1 MRLSQRV
8 SSLGF
13 RANNAIKQCSH
24 LRQAVSITGL
34 GSSAFDDIVPTIE
47 QIFFMFMQ
55 QLPLDAID
63 LWTPHQVHE
72 YHAITAQT
80 RLFTSRTQVV
90 NVDPIPFDPL
100 VDANENLTRLARLS
114 SAKFIHTSDNE
125 VEYLGR
131 VNGFNGCHVLTSFSQ
146 PLMLTPSAIE

>member
-1 MRLSQRV
+1 MNSIFIKSFLRT
-8 SSLGF
+8 
-13 RANNAIKQCSH
+13 NNAIRQCSH

-55 QLPLDAID
+55 QLPVDTIEY
-63 LWTPHQVHE
+63 WRPHQVREHD
-72 YHAITAQT
+72 AISAQM

-100 VDANENLTRLARLS
+100 VDSNENLTRLARLS
-114 SAKFIHTSDNE
+114 SARFIHTSDNE

-131 VNGFNGCHVLTSFSQ
+131 TNGANGWVSTSLF
-146 PLMLTPSAIE
+146 